1 MFYYGGLK
9 YTYPPIFRNVIFA
22 NYKIE
27 TAMNDEMKYLFRKL
41 TVSEILPSAFDRSE
55 E

>member
-27 TAMNDEMKYLFRKL
+27 TAMNDEMKYLFRNLVKYYQVHL
-41 TVSEILPSAFDRSE
+41 TDLRSE
-55 E
+55 